1 MKEFSSSG
9 CDAIYNER
17 KRQIEE
23 EHYDENHDKNE
34 LIENLIWGSAAYA
47 TGCRRFWPWDLRYFK
62 PGDLTISGVRRD
74 LIKAGALI
82 AAAIDKIDRG
92 ETSELEP

>member
-1 MKEFSSSG
+1 MKEFKSSG

-34 LIENLIWGSAAYA
+34 TIENLALASAAYA
-47 TGCRRFWPWDLRYFK
+47 TGYNKFWPWDLKYFK
-62 PGDLTISGVRRD
+62 PGDLNISGIRRD
-74 LIKAGALI
+74 LVKAGALI

-92 ETSELEP
+92 ETLELEP

>member
-34 LIENLIWGSAAYA
+34 TIENLALASAAYA
-47 TGCRRFWPWDLRYFK
+47 TGYNKFWPWDLKQCK
-62 PGDLTISGVRRD
+62 PGDLTISGIRRD
-74 LIKAGALI
+74 LVKAGALI

>member
-34 LIENLIWGSAAYA
+34 TIENLALASAAYA
-47 TGCRRFWPWDLRYFK
+47 TGYNKFWPWDLKYFK
-62 PGDLTISGVRRD
+62 PGDLTISGIRRD
-74 LIKAGALI
+74 LVKDVALI

>member
-1 MKEFSSSG
+1 MKEFKSSG

-47 TGCRRFWPWDLRYFK
+47 TACRRFWPWDLKYFK

-74 LIKAGALI
+74 LVKAGALI

-92 ETSELEP
+92 ETLELEP